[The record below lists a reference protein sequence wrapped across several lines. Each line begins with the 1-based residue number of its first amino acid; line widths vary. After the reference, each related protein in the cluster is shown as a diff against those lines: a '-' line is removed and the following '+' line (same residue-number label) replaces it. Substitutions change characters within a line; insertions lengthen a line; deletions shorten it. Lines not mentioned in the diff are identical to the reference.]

1 MLGVSLKYIVILL
14 TSDGVKLQWP
24 FYKFAYCRYL
34 LFVQQAVICFL
45 TLSS

>member
-1 MLGVSLKYIVILL
+1 MLGVSLRYVVILL